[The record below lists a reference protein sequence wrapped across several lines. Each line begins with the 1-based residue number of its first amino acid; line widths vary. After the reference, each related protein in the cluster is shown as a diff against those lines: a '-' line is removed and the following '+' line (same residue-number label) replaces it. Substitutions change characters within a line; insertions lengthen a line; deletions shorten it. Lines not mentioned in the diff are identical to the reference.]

1 MSPSRHIVCGKRAW
15 HTAVF
20 ACLSV
25 TSACDKWPPLE
36 VGVVALLLTVYTS
49 LTVHT
54 LSLSPLPSRVRLLTA
69 AHSALLYVKL
79 LQYRIL

>member
-25 TSACDKWPPLE
+25 TSACDKWPPLA
-36 VGVVALLLTVYTS
+36 VGVVALLLTAYSS

-54 LSLSPLPSRVRLLTA
+54 LSLSLTFSRPAIDSCAFSTV
-69 AHSALLYVKL
+69 VC
-79 LQYRIL
+79 